1 MASQSSV
8 FSNASTVPLDLIDEQ
23 DDDFVNEIEEVD
35 RIFFG
40 NVEINEINEHD
51 FNTNDDDDTDNDES
65 DKENTEPC
73 PIAFSDLDINESV
86 KEKQFLENTCK
97 CEKLYNKVPCSTI
110 VNHEVLS
117 EYRYSCLEMDKNE
130 LDMVIKVQ
138 LFAHRH
144 NDTNVDAKKHKSKER
159 ERINQQYY
167 FNGHQICRKTF
178 LFAHAIGK
186 SQLDSI
192 SKSLEKEGLK
202 PRTHGNS
209 GKTPKHALSITD
221 IQRVKHFLQE
231 YAVKFGVP
239 LPGRLPNHK
248 DLKVTLLPSDKTK
261 ADIHQIY
268 QEAASSLNYRAISL
282 SEFKKLWLEQCP
294 QIVLMKPATDLCSAC
309 QSFTVS
315 LSNTGN
321 MTEEEKTILL
331 QNYGGH
337 VEKVK
342 KQRDYYRDQ
351 CQESKENYTQLPDNQ
366 RNRGQPPLSFEGS
379 MHYSFDYAQQI
390 HYPHYAQQVGPL
402 FFKTPRK
409 CQCFGV
415 CAEGPGSQ
423 IFYLVDESEET
434 GKGANSVISML
445 HHHFEYKSYGETTV
459 KLHMDNCTGQT

>member
-1 MASQSSV
+1 MTQMLM
-8 FSNASTVPLDLIDEQ
+8 P
-23 DDDFVNEIEEVD
+23 
-35 RIFFG
+35 
-40 NVEINEINEHD
+40 
-51 FNTNDDDDTDNDES
+51 
-65 DKENTEPC
+65 
-73 PIAFSDLDINESV
+73 
-86 KEKQFLENTCK
+86 
-97 CEKLYNKVPCSTI
+97 
-110 VNHEVLS
+110 
-117 EYRYSCLEMDKNE
+117 KN
-130 LDMVIKVQ
+130 IK
-138 LFAHRH
+138 
-144 NDTNVDAKKHKSKER
+144 AKKR

-178 LFAHAIGK
+178 LFAHTIGK

-192 SKSLEKEGLK
+192 SKSLEKKGLK
-202 PRTHGNS
+202 PRTHGNTV
-209 GKTPKHALSITD
+209 KTPKHALAITD
-221 IQRVKHFLQE
+221 MQRVKHFIQE
-231 YAVKFGVP
+231 YGVKFGVP

-337 VEKVK
+337 VVKAK

-366 RNRGQPPLSFEGS
+366 RNRVIHVYIYNLFENRKMCIFVNEQASDRELTWVLRFSIVVVGTLGAVIAISANSIYGLYILCADAMYVVQFPVLTCALWVPFANTYGAISGLVVGTTLRVLGGEPVLSFPS
-379 MHYSFDYAQQI
+379 I
-390 HYPHYAQQVGPL
+390 IKYPGYNDTLG
-402 FFKTPRK
+402 
-409 CQCFGV
+409 
-415 CAEGPGSQ
+415 Q
-423 IFYLVDESEET
+423 IFPYKT
-434 GKGANSVISML
+434 FSML
-445 HHHFEYKSYGETTV
+445 SCTFSLLSISYLTEYLITTKRTLQLLWTKIKS
-459 KLHMDNCTGQT
+459 M